1 MNRHTNILVEQT
13 KCTYGITLGLL
24 YNVPFRCVVHT
35 LCKPCIE
42 VPVKNVFKKQAT
54 GQLISVQIIDVSEI
68 SKVCLYTLV
77 VNVQITAQ
85 IMYNYY
91 R

>member
-1 MNRHTNILVEQT
+1 MCL
-13 KCTYGITLGLL
+13 
-24 YNVPFRCVVHT
+24 
-35 LCKPCIE
+35 
-42 VPVKNVFKKQAT
+42 KKQAT
-54 GQLISVQIIDVSEI
+54 GQLLSVQIIDVSEI

-85 IMYNYY
+85 IMYIYY